1 MKDATVIEITTFQ
14 LNEGVP
20 AELLLQA
27 ADKMQKEFL
36 AKADGFISRSITVE
50 ENGTWRDIIAWK
62 DKRSMEEA
70 AQRAMEPGAAVPFMR
85 CIDFDSVVM
94 KAVEIKA
101 HY

>member
-20 AELLLQA
+20 AELLLEA

-50 ENGTWRDIIAWK
+50 ENGT
-62 DKRSMEEA
+62 
-70 AQRAMEPGAAVPFMR
+70 
-85 CIDFDSVVM
+85 
-94 KAVEIKA
+94 
-101 HY
+101 

>member
-20 AELLLQA
+20 AELLLEA

-62 DKRSMEEA
+62 DKRSMKEA
-70 AQRAMEPGAAVPFMR
+70 AQRAMEPGAAAPFMR
-85 CIDFDSVVM
+85 CIDIDSVVM